1 MMTMTTTTMMM
12 MMMLMMITIVFK
24 MIALFNWIEIIIKDQ
39 NIILHYHHHILHHH
53 HHSHRCRHHH
63 HRRRHHMDLYIGKQ
77 CVIIIAL
84 LIGHLILKQ
93 QSKREYRPW
102 LWWVVRHSAWKRWSR
117 QARYCCWQAWIW
129 SLWSSTSPMEN
140 FISVLLSHYWRMHAW
155 SGSGGSLILPVW
167 NGVFCLLRWSIRWAG
182 LSWML
187 TKWLNSTSQPSLLRW
202 ANSSWWWLLVST
214 NAGILGLMLNACV
227 KDAALLLQLLKPTLR
242 IWTKSSMTSVR
253 RLTMHRPPKF
263 MPSTAISEFVQ
274 FCPAGFD
281 EVQRLI
287 SSPPSSVALMSY
299 QPGFS
304 RNFPSITSLFR
315 PFN

>member
-63 HRRRHHMDLYIGKQ
+63 HRRRHHMDLYTGKQ

-93 QSKREYRPW
+93 QSKREYRPR

-129 SLWSSTSPMEN
+129 SLWSWTSPMEN
-140 FISVLLSHYWRMHAW
+140 FISVLLS
-155 SGSGGSLILPVW
+155 
-167 NGVFCLLRWSIRWAG
+167 LL
-182 LSWML
+182 
-187 TKWLNSTSQPSLLRW
+187 T
-202 ANSSWWWLLVST
+202 
-214 NAGILGLMLNACV
+214 
-227 KDAALLLQLLKPTLR
+227 DAH
-242 IWTKSSMTSVR
+242 MVR
-253 RLTMHRPPKF
+253 
-263 MPSTAISEFVQ
+263 
-274 FCPAGFD
+274 
-281 EVQRLI
+281 
-287 SSPPSSVALMSY
+287 
-299 QPGFS
+299 
-304 RNFPSITSLFR
+304 
-315 PFN
+315 